1 MKHSLKDWIIATRP
15 WSFAASAMPVI
26 VTAVWMAA
34 NGRDVCWWLAALT
47 IVNIVLVHAAGNTWS
62 DYHDYVKGVDT
73 PDTYGAKTITTGQF
87 TADEIRH
94 LSELLNVVALALG
107 ITMVALTGTTLLW
120 IGIIGFA
127 LSMLYPTLKYHAL
140 GDVVIIFCYSILPM
154 LGTAFITTGTLY
166 WDSLWMALPVGLI
179 TVGIL
184 HSNNTRDIETDT
196 AADATT
202 LPAIIGRPLAVKL
215 YYAEVSLPYIWMI
228 ALCFVGIAPWWTL
241 LCLLSLPL
249 AIKNIKA
256 MMLYKQGIKAYAHV
270 DEATAQL
277 QLAFSVL
284 LIIGLMLSQV
294 I

>member
-15 WSFAASAMPVI
+15 WSFTASAMPVI
-26 VTAVWMAA
+26 VTAAWMAA

-47 IVNIVLVHAAGNTWS
+47 VVNIILVHAAGNTWS
-62 DYHDYVKGVDT
+62 DYHDYVKGIDT

-228 ALCFVGIAPWWTL
+228 ALCFAGIAPWWTL

-284 LIIGLMLSQV
+284 LIIGLILSQV

>member
-1 MKHSLKDWIIATRP
+1 MKHSIKDWIIATRP
-15 WSFAASAMPVI
+15 WSFTASAMPVI
-26 VTAVWMAA
+26 VTAAWMAA

-47 IVNIVLVHAAGNTWS
+47 VVNIVLVHAAGNTWS

-154 LGTAFITTGTLY
+154 LGTSFITTGTLY

-228 ALCFVGIAPWWTL
+228 ALCVAGIAPWWSL

-284 LIIGLMLSQV
+284 LIIGLILSQV

>member
-1 MKHSLKDWIIATRP
+1 MKHSIKDWIIATRP
-15 WSFAASAMPVI
+15 WSFTASAMPVI
-26 VTAVWMAA
+26 VTAAWMAA

-47 IVNIVLVHAAGNTWS
+47 VVNIVLVHAAGNTWS

-120 IGIIGFA
+120 IGIIGFV

-154 LGTAFITTGTLY
+154 LGTSFITTGTLY

-228 ALCFVGIAPWWTL
+228 APCVAGIAPWWSL

-284 LIIGLMLSQV
+284 LIIGLLLS
-294 I
+294 

>member
-1 MKHSLKDWIIATRP
+1 MKHSIKDWIIATRP
-15 WSFAASAMPVI
+15 WSFTASAMPVI
-26 VTAVWMAA
+26 VTAAWMAA

-47 IVNIVLVHAAGNTWS
+47 VVNIVLVHAAGNTWS

-154 LGTAFITTGTLY
+154 LGTSFITTGTLY

-228 ALCFVGIAPWWTL
+228 ALCVAGIAPWLSL

-284 LIIGLMLSQV
+284 LIIGLILSQV

>member
-1 MKHSLKDWIIATRP
+1 
-15 WSFAASAMPVI
+15 MPVI
-26 VTAVWMAA
+26 VTAAWMAA

-47 IVNIVLVHAAGNTWS
+47 VVNIVLVHAAGNTWS

-228 ALCFVGIAPWWTL
+228 ALCVAGIAPWWSL

-284 LIIGLMLSQV
+284 LIIGLILSQV

>member
-1 MKHSLKDWIIATRP
+1 MSSYLKFLSRNKLYSIIEAIGLSVSLA
-15 WSFAASAMPVI
+15 F
-26 VTAVWMAA
+26 
-34 NGRDVCWWLAALT
+34 
-47 IVNIVLVHAAGNTWS
+47 
-62 DYHDYVKGVDT
+62 
-73 PDTYGAKTITTGQF
+73 
-87 TADEIRH
+87 
-94 LSELLNVVALALG
+94 
-107 ITMVALTGTTLLW
+107 
-120 IGIIGFA
+120 
-127 LSMLYPTLKYHAL
+127 
-140 GDVVIIFCYSILPM
+140 VVIIFCYSILPM

-228 ALCFVGIAPWWTL
+228 ALCVAGIAPWWTL

-284 LIIGLMLSQV
+284 LIIGLLLS
-294 I
+294 

>member
-15 WSFAASAMPVI
+15 WSFTASAMPVI
-26 VTAVWMAA
+26 VTAAWMAA
-34 NGRDVCWWLAALT
+34 NDRDVCWWLAALT
-47 IVNIVLVHAAGNTWS
+47 VVNIILVHAAGNTWS

-73 PDTYGAKTITTGQF
+73 ADTYGAKTITTGLF
-87 TADEIRH
+87 TANEIRH
-94 LSELLNVVALALG
+94 LSEILNIAAIAMG
-107 ITMVALTGTTLLW
+107 IAMVAMTGLPLLW

-127 LSMLYPTLKYHAL
+127 LFMGYPTLKYHAL
-140 GDVVIIFCYSILPM
+140 GVIVIILCYSILPM
-154 LGTAFITTGTLY
+154 LGTSFITTGTLY

-202 LPAIIGRPLAVKL
+202 LPALIGRALSVKL
-215 YYAEVSLPYIWMI
+215 YYVEVTLPYIWMI
-228 ALCFVGIAPWWTL
+228 TICVAGIAPWWAL

-249 AIKNIKA
+249 AIKNIKV
-256 MMLYKQGIKAYAHV
+256 MMLYKQGINAYAHV

-284 LIIGLMLSQV
+284 LIIGLLIS
-294 I
+294 